1 MRGVCAA
8 VASTC
13 IYISTFHFA
22 WPANHLSI
30 SVFFPLSLYAYIF
43 LIDVAI
49 SEGRERDRSW
59 RNITREEKKV
69 QMLFYFC
76 EKGGTIQKR
85 TAWSTL
91 YELVDEFLK
100 FICLFF
106 PLPSYIARVNSTG
119 MLREHSPPPPLF
131 FKREKVTNKNQ
142 VKSLFLILFYGP
154 VPPHHLPSLPPW
166 KNTA

>member
-1 MRGVCAA
+1 MQQSRAHV
-8 VASTC
+8 
-13 IYISTFHFA
+13 YIFL
-22 WPANHLSI
+22 PSI
-30 SVFFPLSLYAYIF
+30 SPGQPTTSPFRSSSPSLYTRIF

-59 RNITREEKKV
+59 RNITREKKRYRSCFIFV
-69 QMLFYFC
+69 RGGDHSKKNGLEHSLWASRWIPQVHLPLFPFTY
-76 EKGGTIQKR
+76 
-85 TAWSTL
+85 
-91 YELVDEFLK
+91 
-100 FICLFF
+100 
-106 PLPSYIARVNSTG
+106 SYIARVNSTG